1 MCIELALLKIT
12 FSNVSGDASI
22 LALMVVEAK
31 LLPTRHATKLRV
43 LEGHLP
49 TSTTKTFLESA
60 WSSFF
65 FFASSAESVGRFF
78 DNAKVHQRN
87 RW

>member
-43 LEGHLP
+43 LEGHLQ
-49 TSTTKTFLESA
+49 TSTTQTFLESA
-60 WSSFF
+60 WSSLFF
-65 FFASSAESVGRFF
+65 LLG
-78 DNAKVHQRN
+78 AKALPSH
-87 RW
+87 